1 MTALHAAGHD
11 AELED
16 PPGWPRRSP
25 DLAEYGRELGTG
37 LADADR
43 RVDLLVGLSVGTQAA
58 AVAAATAGP
67 DVIGHL
73 LLVSPTVPPEI
84 RTPPRLMRQFLAG
97 ENHPDSPSWRSHM
110 PDWRRAG
117 IPNLV
122 RGFRSALQVR
132 LEELLPAVTV
142 PVTLVHAGADH
153 LSSHDF
159 AARLATEAGAQLVLM
174 PDAPHSWPTAD
185 NDRFVALVD
194 RLLSG
199 QPA

>member
-1 MTALHAAGHD
+1 M
-11 AELED
+11 ED
-16 PPGWPRRSP
+16 PPGWPDRSP
-25 DLAEYGRELGTG
+25 DLAAYGRELGTR
-37 LADADR
+37 LADADPS
-43 RVDLLVGLSVGTQAA
+43 VDLLVGLSVGTQAA

-84 RTPPRLMRQFLAG
+84 RTPPRLLRQFLAG
-97 ENHPDSPSWRSHM
+97 EDHPDSPSWRSQM

-122 RGFRSALQVR
+122 RGFRSALRVR
-132 LEELLPAVTV
+132 LEEILPAVSV
-142 PVTLVHAGADH
+142 PVTLVHADADQ

-159 AARLATEAGAQLVLM
+159 AAALATETGARLVLM
-174 PDAPHSWPTAD
+174 PDAPHSWPIGD
-185 NDRFVALVD
+185 HQRFVALVD
-194 RLLSG
+194 DLLSG